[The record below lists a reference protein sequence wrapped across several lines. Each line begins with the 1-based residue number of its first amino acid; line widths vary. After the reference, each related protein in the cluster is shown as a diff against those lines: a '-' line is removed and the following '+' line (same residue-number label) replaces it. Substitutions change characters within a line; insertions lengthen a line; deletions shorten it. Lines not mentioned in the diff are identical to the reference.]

1 MRTKCK
7 KFPDVDST
15 DVTGIETDDISTG
28 PMAKQ
33 SSDIPLEA
41 SLRGVVITGVSKV
54 TTVKNEL
61 PSQHFG
67 MSSFKKRLR
76 ASV

>member
-1 MRTKCK
+1 MRTKCN

-33 SSDIPLEA
+33 SSDIPL
-41 SLRGVVITGVSKV
+41 S
-54 TTVKNEL
+54 
-61 PSQHFG
+61 PSESG
-67 MSSFKKRLR
+67 SSIKT
-76 ASV
+76 A